1 MTILTNIINKD
12 VFLLKKESSLFDFND
27 NSSNLQNTF
36 DLRTF
41 GPDFFNESINIVE
54 SMEKI
59 PLSPLAKYGYVQG
72 DNTFISRISNELGIN
87 AQSCLT
93 TNGAG
98 HALDLCLSVL
108 VNDGCRILIPKPYFP
123 AYPRL
128 IRLNGGIPTFYSVEV
143 CDNSIYENIKVE
155 LNKGTKVLIINNPH
169 NPTGRSI
176 SQELTQA
183 IIDLA
188 LLHSAIV
195 IFDFAYQWFLDDF
208 SVPESDNVISLFSM
222 GKNFCL
228 PGLRLGLVHSKNKD
242 FMKILLEVKR
252 HSVFYTCHISELI
265 GSHMANSPRL
275 AEIKMRLKEKL
286 QYRREI
292 ITEYFNS
299 LNLNTLLPS
308 LGFYFYPIFS
318 EKFHSREI
326 RGLPGNLFGGS
337 ELSKRYCLAINDND
351 WNELESNIFGL
362 KNESK

>member
-1 MTILTNIINKD
+1 M
-12 VFLLKKESSLFDFND
+12 LKKESSLFDFND

-155 LNKGTKVLIINNPH
+155 LNKGTKVLIINNPWLTTTSLCVRTMQIQ
-169 NPTGRSI
+169 NEFPIFRSGT
-176 SQELTQA
+176 QLTQKL
-183 IIDLA
+183 IIFTCSRR
-188 LLHSAIV
+188 LLV
-195 IFDFAYQWFLDDF
+195 RFWCRM
-208 SVPESDNVISLFSM
+208 LF
-222 GKNFCL
+222 FWC
-228 PGLRLGLVHSKNKD
+228 
-242 FMKILLEVKR
+242 
-252 HSVFYTCHISELI
+252 C
-265 GSHMANSPRL
+265 
-275 AEIKMRLKEKL
+275 
-286 QYRREI
+286 
-292 ITEYFNS
+292 
-299 LNLNTLLPS
+299 
-308 LGFYFYPIFS
+308 
-318 EKFHSREI
+318 
-326 RGLPGNLFGGS
+326 
-337 ELSKRYCLAINDND
+337 
-351 WNELESNIFGL
+351 
-362 KNESK
+362 